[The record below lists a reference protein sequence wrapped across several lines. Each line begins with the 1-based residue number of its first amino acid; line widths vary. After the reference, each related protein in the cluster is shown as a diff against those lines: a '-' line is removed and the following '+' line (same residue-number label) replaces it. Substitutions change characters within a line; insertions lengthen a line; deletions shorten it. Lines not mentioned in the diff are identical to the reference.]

1 MLDLSITR
9 RWSFWLQLFL
19 SLLILLLLSLDSQ
32 LEDVQNALTESSWLW
47 LGGALLLKLIT
58 LFIHEFRLWL
68 ALTEP
73 RPPIAQTMTIGFA
86 SGAINLVLPGR
97 AGDIAAIAM
106 LQKVCKLKP
115 GVAAYAIGMA
125 SFFEAALFGLML
137 MGVFILGASQWEA
150 ALGAFEHSRALNWV
164 SAVTLGGIIL
174 VILAAIVGSRL
185 KPQAE
190 ESPDG
195 FSIRSFIEDAFR
207 QTGTALRS
215 PKYIL
220 LNILVAGIEVWGM
233 VFSFAL
239 GFWALGIDIPT
250 PWTAAAVMLG
260 FSALAAVI
268 LPPTYGAGPAAAAVF
283 VLSLFGIPQSTALA
297 YAALWWVISQ
307 IPCAMIGIPCI
318 WLLKGSD

>member
-220 LNILVAGIEVWGM
+220 LNIFVAGIEVWGM

>member
-150 ALGAFEHSRALNWV
+150 ALGAFEHSRALSWI

-174 VILAAIVGSRL
+174 VIIAAIVGSRL

-195 FSIRSFIEDAFR
+195 FSIRTFIEDAFR
-207 QTGTALRS
+207 ETGTALRS

-220 LNILVAGIEVWGM
+220 LNIFVAGIEVWGM

>member
-1 MLDLSITR
+1 MLDLSIAR

-32 LEDVQNALTESSWLW
+32 ITDIQSALSKSSWYW
-47 LGGALLLKLIT
+47 LGAALLLKLVT

-106 LQKVCKLKP
+106 LQKVCRLKP

-137 MGVFILGASQWEA
+137 MGVFILGANQWEA
-150 ALGAFEHSRALNWV
+150 ALGTLEHARALNWV
-164 SAVTLGGIIL
+164 SGATLGGIVV
-174 VILAAIVGSRL
+174 VILAAIVGNRL
-185 KPQAE
+185 KGEPDE
-190 ESPDG
+190 PEDG
-195 FSIRSFIEDAFR
+195 FSIRQFITDAFR
-207 QTGTALRS
+207 ETGTALRS
-215 PKYIL
+215 PKYIA

-283 VLSLFGIPQSTALA
+283 ILSLFGIPQSTALA
-297 YAALWWVISQ
+297 YAALWWIISQ
-307 IPCAMIGIPCI
+307 IPCAFIGIPCI
-318 WLLKGSD
+318 WLLKGAD